1 MQKCNPFYRL
11 NNKLKDES
19 GVTLVELL
27 AVLSILSVFILLA
40 GSIHIF
46 GQKQFAS
53 QTESASQANDFS
65 YALTIITTEVRAQAP
80 DKVADKDE
88 DTNEKN
94 IIKINGDKVFWQN
107 GEQLMNGGTPIAD
120 GVGNF
125 TVNKSDDHIVITIS
139 KINHTA
145 ADKNYHT
152 KIYFRGEP
160 DE

>member
-27 AVLSILSVFILLA
+27 AVLSILSVFIILA

-46 GQKQFAS
+46 GQKQFVR

-65 YALTIITTEVRAQAP
+65 YALTIMTSELRVQDSGKVEVGEDENSAQ
-80 DKVADKDE
+80 
-88 DTNEKN
+88 DT
-94 IIKINGDKVFWQN
+94 ISIDGTKVFWQE
-107 GEQLMNGGTPIAD
+107 GERILYEGTSIAE
-120 GVGNF
+120 GVGKF
-125 TVNKSDDHIVITIS
+125 KAVKLAEYIEISITKS
-139 KINHTA
+139 NLAA

-152 KIYFRGEP
+152 IIYFRGEP
-160 DE
+160 IE